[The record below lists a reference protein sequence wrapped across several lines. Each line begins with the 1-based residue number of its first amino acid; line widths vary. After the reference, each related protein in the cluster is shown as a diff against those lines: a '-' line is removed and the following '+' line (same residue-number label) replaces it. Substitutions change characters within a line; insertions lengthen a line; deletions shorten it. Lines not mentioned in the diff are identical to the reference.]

1 MIDFSTNRQY
11 RAFDKYV
18 AVKKV
23 KLMRKLT
30 ILRQYYTYN
39 NQNNK

>member
-1 MIDFSTNRQY
+1 MEFNGTFSTNRLH
-11 RAFDKYV
+11 RAFEKYV

-30 ILRQYYTYN
+30 MLQ
-39 NQNNK
+39 